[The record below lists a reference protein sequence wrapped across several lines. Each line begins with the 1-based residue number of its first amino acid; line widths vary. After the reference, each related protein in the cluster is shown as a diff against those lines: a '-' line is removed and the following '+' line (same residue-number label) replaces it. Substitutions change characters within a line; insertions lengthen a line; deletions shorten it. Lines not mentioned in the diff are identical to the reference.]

1 MDSCGSKVYYF
12 EVKESLNFLSERR
25 DYWVEEIRK
34 LSGHFGNDTEKLE
47 KELEAEIKRNGV
59 SSLIDHLRLCGNIPE
74 SYGHDTSEEKLYSK
88 YTDCLLSLAY
98 TALGLKSLVLKER
111 ADAADV
117 EAFAKDYSFVADA
130 KAFRLSRTAKNQKDF
145 KVQAMHGWKRGKPF
159 AMVVCPIY
167 QLPTSSSQIYQQA
180 TTQNVCVFT
189 YSHLALLLSYSE
201 VEGQA
206 KAQQLLKKIFET
218 VQALNPSKNATDYWL
233 AINKSIL
240 SFSKKIQPLWDIE
253 KGVATESI
261 AVAKDEALTFLAQER
276 EKIMRMNLKE
286 ALKELIKVHKIESRI
301 KTINAISDNGLFTL
315 K

>member
-1 MDSCGSKVYYF
+1 MNKIISDKAI
-12 EVKESLNFLSERR
+12 KRRNF
-25 DYWVEEIRK
+25 WVEKIRK
-34 LSGHFGNDTEKLE
+34 LSGNFGNDTEKLE
-47 KELEAEIKRNGV
+47 KELEAETKKNGIA
-59 SSLIDHLRLCGNIPE
+59 SLIDHLRLCGNIPE

-145 KVQAMHGWKRGKPF
+145 KVQAMHGWKRGKPY

-180 TTQNVCVFT
+180 TAQNVCIFT

-218 VQALNPSKNATDYWL
+218 VPKIVISKSANDYWIP
-233 AINKSIL
+233 INTTML
-240 SFSKKIQPLWDIE
+240 TFSKKIQPLWDIE
-253 KGVATESI
+253 KMASGEVEAIEKEI
-261 AVAKDEALTFLAQER
+261 YQIYLAKDRERKIRQLLNEDLTKRVA
-276 EKIMRMNLKE
+276 
-286 ALKELIKVHKIESRI
+286 S
-301 KTINAISDNGLFTL
+301 
-315 K
+315 

>member
-1 MDSCGSKVYYF
+1 MGETISVEAIK
-12 EVKESLNFLSERR
+12 RR
-25 DYWVEEIRK
+25 EYWVEEIRN

-47 KELEAEIKRNGV
+47 KELEAEIKKSGV

-111 ADAADV
+111 VDSADV
-117 EAFAKDYSFVADA
+117 EAYAKDYSFVADA

-145 KVQAMHGWKRGKPF
+145 KVQAMHSWKRGKPY

-180 TTQNVCVFT
+180 TTQRVCIFT

-218 VQALNPSKNATDYWL
+218 TQALNPSKNATDYWL
-233 AINKSIL
+233 AINKTIL
-240 SFSKKIQPLWDIE
+240 SFSKKIQLLWDIE

-261 AVAKDEALTFLAQER
+261 GVAKEEALTFLAQER
-276 EKIMRMNLKE
+276 EKIMRMSHKE
-286 ALKELIKVHKIESRI
+286 ALKELIKVHKIENRI
-301 KTINAISDNGLFTL
+301 KTINAISDNGLFIL

>member
-1 MDSCGSKVYYF
+1 MSKIISDTAI
-12 EVKESLNFLSERR
+12 KRR
-25 DYWVEEIRK
+25 NYWVEEIRK
-34 LSGHFGNDTEKLE
+34 LSGNFGNDTEKLE
-47 KELEAEIKRNGV
+47 KELEAEIKENGI

-74 SYGHDTSEEKLYSK
+74 SYGHDSSEEKLYSK
-88 YTDCLLSLAY
+88 YTDCLLSLAFR
-98 TALGLKSLVLKER
+98 ALRLNSLVLKER

-145 KVQAMHGWKRGKPF
+145 KVQAMNGWKRGKPY
-159 AMVVCPIY
+159 AMIVCPIY

-180 TTQNVCVFT
+180 TTQNVCIFT

-201 VEGQA
+201 IDGQA
-206 KAQQLLKKIFET
+206 KAEQLLKKIFET

-233 AINKSIL
+233 AVNKTML
-240 SFSKKIQPLWDIE
+240 TFSKKVEALWNIE

-261 AVAKDEALTFLAQER
+261 AIAKEEALTFLAQER
-276 EKIMRMNLKE
+276 EKIMRMSHKE
-286 ALKELIKVHKIESRI
+286 ALSELIKVHKIESRI
-301 KTINAISDNGLFTL
+301 KTINGIADNGLFTL

>member
-1 MDSCGSKVYYF
+1 MSKIISDIAI
-12 EVKESLNFLSERR
+12 KRR

-34 LSGHFGNDTEKLE
+34 ISGHFGNDTEKLE
-47 KELEAEIKRNGV
+47 KELEAEIKKNGV

-145 KVQAMHGWKRGKPF
+145 KVQAMHGWKRGKPY

-218 VQALNPSKNATDYWL
+218 IQALNPSKNATDYWL

>member
-1 MDSCGSKVYYF
+1 MKKIIA
-12 EVKESLNFLSERR
+12 EKAIKNRQ
-25 DYWVEEIRK
+25 YWIEEIRK
-34 LSGHFGNDTEKLE
+34 LSGNFGDDSDKLE
-47 KELEAEIKRNGV
+47 KELETEIKKNGI

-98 TALGLKSLVLKER
+98 SSLGLKSLVLKER

-145 KVQAMHGWKRGKPF
+145 KVQAMHGWKRGKPY

-180 TTQNVCVFT
+180 TTQNVCIFT
-189 YSHLALLLSYSE
+189 YSHLALLLSYSQ

-218 VQALNPSKNATDYWL
+218 IKALNPSKNATDYWL
-233 AINKSIL
+233 AVNKTIL
-240 SFSKKIQPLWDIE
+240 SFSKKIQPIWDIE
-253 KGVATESI
+253 KGVATERISI
-261 AVAKDEALTFLAQER
+261 AKEEALTFLAQER
-276 EKIMRMNLKE
+276 EKIMRMTHKE
-286 ALKELIKVHKIESRI
+286 ALEELIKVRKIESKI
-301 KTINAISDNGLFTL
+301 KTINAIYDNGLFTL
-315 K
+315 T

>member
-1 MDSCGSKVYYF
+1 MSKIIPD
-12 EVKESLNFLSERR
+12 KAIKRR
-25 DYWVEEIRK
+25 EYWVEEIRK

-47 KELEAEIKRNGV
+47 KELEAEVKKNGV

-88 YTDCLLSLAY
+88 YTDYLLSLAY

-111 ADAADV
+111 VDAADV

-145 KVQAMHGWKRGKPF
+145 KVQAMHGWKRGKPY

-189 YSHLALLLSYSE
+189 YSHLALLLSYSK

-206 KAQQLLKKIFET
+206 ISQQLLKKIFET
-218 VQALNPSKNATDYWL
+218 VQALNPSKSATDYWL
-233 AINKSIL
+233 AINKIML
-240 SFSKKIQPLWDIE
+240 TFSTKIQKLWDIE

-261 AVAKDEALTFLAQER
+261 AIAKEEALTFLAQER
-276 EKIMRMNLKE
+276 EKIMRMSHKE
-286 ALKELIKVHKIESRI
+286 ALKELINVHKIESRI
-301 KTINAISDNGLFTL
+301 KTINAISDNGLFRL

>member
-1 MDSCGSKVYYF
+1 MSKIISD
-12 EVKESLNFLSERR
+12 KAIKRR
-25 DYWVEEIRK
+25 DFWVEEIRK
-34 LSGHFGNDTEKLE
+34 LSGNFGNDTEKLE
-47 KELEAEIKRNGV
+47 KELEAEIKKNGI
-59 SSLIDHLRLCGNIPE
+59 SSLIEHLRLCGNIPE

-145 KVQAMHGWKRGKPF
+145 KVQAIHGWKRGKPY

-261 AVAKDEALTFLAQER
+261 AVAKEEALTFLAQER
-276 EKIMRMNLKE
+276 EKIMRMSHKE
-286 ALKELIKVHKIESRI
+286 ALKELIKVYKIESRI
-301 KTINAISDNGLFTL
+301 KTINAISDNELFTL